1 MWLMMSLMSII
12 FFYANDFDNQARAKA
27 IFDKRIKEEMARMD
41 KKEKLE

>member
-1 MWLMMSLMSII
+1 MWLMLSLMFTIS
-12 FFYANDFDNQARAKA
+12 FYTNDLDNQARAKA